1 MPGLNAEEKLA
12 RLRLIRS
19 ENVGPITFRQLLR
32 HYGTAAAAIDALP
45 GLIRRGGQR
54 REIRICGRDD
64 AGRELALLE
73 QRGISAVFFGGEGY
87 PAPLEEIEDAPPV
100 LHVIGRTELL
110 GRPTVAIV
118 GARNASLNGRKFA
131 ERMAMDL
138 GTADW
143 VVASGLARGI
153 DAAAHRGS
161 LRTGSVAVLGGGADV
176 LYPQENRAIYEQ
188 LAVEGAIVSELPLG
202 TEPQARHFPRRNRI
216 IAGLS
221 LGVVVVE
228 AARRSGS
235 LITARLALEQG
246 REVFAVPGSPLD
258 ERCRGTNRLIR
269 EGASLTECAQDV
281 TDTLLPMTQTTPSPR
296 STMSEVVA
304 GPFEVA
310 DDARGEIMEC
320 LSPSP
325 VSIDEIVRQC
335 DLPASVVQQI
345 LLEQELAGHIQR
357 QPGGLVATV

>member
-1 MPGLNAEEKLA
+1 MAHLDEAEKLA
-12 RLRLIRS
+12 RLQLIRS
-19 ENVGPITFRQLLR
+19 ENVGPITFHQLIR
-32 HYGTAAAAIDALP
+32 HFGNAVQAIDGLP
-45 GLIRRGGQR
+45 SLSHRGGRQR
-54 REIRICGRDD
+54 AIRVCSR
-64 AGRELALLE
+64 AEAERELATLGAR
-73 QRGISAVFFGGEGY
+73 QVHAIFFGDANY
-87 PAPLEEIEDAPPV
+87 PAPLAEIEDAPPV
-100 LHVIGRTELL
+100 LQVIGRPELL
-110 GRPTVAIV
+110 NTPTVAIV
-118 GARNASLNGRKFA
+118 GARNASLNGRKLA
-131 ERMAMDL
+131 ERLATDL
-138 GTADW
+138 GAVELT
-143 VVASGLARGI
+143 VVSGLARGI

-161 LRTGSVAVLGGGADV
+161 LATGSIAVLGGGADII
-176 LYPQENRAIYEQ
+176 YPNENRPIYDR
-188 LAVEGAIVSELPLG
+188 LALEGAVVSELPLG

-246 REVFAVPGSPLD
+246 REIFAVPGSPLD

-281 TDTLLPMTQTTPSPR
+281 IETLLPMTQTR
-296 STMSEVVA
+296 SQPQPAASEMTA
-304 GPFEVA
+304 GPFEVG
-310 DDARGEIMEC
+310 DDARGEIMEL

-335 DLPASVVQQI
+335 HLPASVVQQI

-357 QPGGLVATV
+357 QPGGLVAAV